1 MEAQPSRRRTL
12 LGGTAAL
19 VAGFTAGFAADSVP
33 PLRPTPAAARIEGAW
48 TYVPPGGSIQDA
60 LDSGAKAIM
69 LGAGEYEID
78 EPILP
83 VGSSSIC
90 GVGQQ
95 TRLIAT
101 DDMPTMIAIGNG
113 KSVGGV
119 SIADLVLDCR
129 KKAEAGIDLNIS
141 GTDAFYKGEPDA
153 ICRLDNLAIFD
164 PELDGIVYRGT
175 DTQSCVTSRTRV
187 RRAGRYGFRIHSPDN
202 WWIACEATTRESTG
216 SSAGF
221 YVGGELG
228 DPESPGA
235 ANNFFEAC
243 KAWFCRDYGWHIRSN
258 RCKFSV
264 CEAQDTG
271 SHGWFVETD
280 HNVFIGCVA
289 DSAGMERV
297 GGKPGTADGFHL
309 LKGENTALVGCQSF
323 DRQPFGQGVRQR
335 HGFNVPR
342 GMVESGQLS
351 AVTGWDTLREVLHER

>member
-12 LGGTAAL
+12 LGGTAAV
-19 VAGFTAGFAADSVP
+19 VAGFTAGLAADSVP
-33 PLRPTPAAARIEGAW
+33 PLRPTPAAARTEGAW
-48 TYVPPGGSIQDA
+48 TYVPAGGSIQAA

-69 LGAGEYEID
+69 LGAGEYEIGK
-78 EPILP
+78 PIRP
-83 VGSSSIC
+83 TGSSTIC

-95 TRLIAT
+95 TRLIASGG
-101 DDMPTMIAIGNG
+101 MPAMIAIGG
-113 KSVGGV
+113 GGSVGGV

-129 KKAEAGIDLNIS
+129 EKAKTGIDLNIS
-141 GTDAFYKGEPDA
+141 GTDEFYKGEPDA
-153 ICRLDNLAIFD
+153 ICRLDNLAVFD
-164 PELDGIVYRGT
+164 PVLDGIVYRGT

-221 YVGGELG
+221 YVGGEIG
-228 DPESPGA
+228 KPDSIGA

-258 RCKFSV
+258 RCKFSA
-264 CEAQDTG
+264 CESQDTG

-297 GGKPGTADGFHL
+297 GGRSGAADGFHL
-309 LKGENTALVGCQSF
+309 LKGDNTAMVGCQSF
-323 DRQPFGQGVRQR
+323 DRQPFDQGMRQR

-342 GMVESGQLS
+342 GMTESGRLS
-351 AVTGWDTLREVLHER
+351 AFTGWDTLGDVLHER